1 MASIETDFI
10 IDGDEGY
17 DPDSA
22 PTVPVRVDGDVY
34 IAHCPKD
41 SVLLLLADL
50 QGDISEV
57 SQVRTIV
64 EQLLLGMFDEDD
76 AQALLGK
83 IFDPSNR
90 RVGMAYVIS
99 LLHKIVE
106 HFEDE
111 LGMQVVGE
119 QSRGQGERGT
129 AKAPT
134 RKAPAKKTTTRKS
147 PANKKTAAAA

>member
-1 MASIETDFI
+1 MASIETDFV

-83 IFDPSNR
+83 ILDPSNR

-99 LLHKIVE
+99 LLHKIVA

-119 QSRGQGERGT
+119 QSRSRGERA
-129 AKAPT
+129 AKVPT
-134 RKAPAKKTTTRKS
+134 RKASAKKTTARKS